1 MQLKPGDDV
10 YWKSQSYGTPK
21 IKRGK
26 VVAVVPER
34 VHPEVCIPEGLQLKR
49 PGNARDHESYLVQ
62 VGKSINLYWPL
73 VKYLRNDVEDK

>member
-1 MQLKPGDDV
+1 MQYKRGDDV

-34 VHPEVCIPEGLQLKR
+34 VPPGLCIPEGLQLKR
-49 PGNARDHESYLVQ
+49 PGNSRTHESYLIQ

-73 VKYLRNDVEDK
+73 VKYLRNDVEAK